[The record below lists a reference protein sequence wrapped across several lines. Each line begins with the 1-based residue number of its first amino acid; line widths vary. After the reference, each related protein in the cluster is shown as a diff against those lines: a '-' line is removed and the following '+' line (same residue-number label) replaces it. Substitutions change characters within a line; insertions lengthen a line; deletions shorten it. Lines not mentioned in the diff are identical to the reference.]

1 MDDGMS
7 EEESMGRL
15 RFKRKRLVCH
25 KCNREKGGKHYLLYK
40 DGYSW
45 VCPECGYQKEIKAWH
60 GAHV

>member
-1 MDDGMS
+1 
-7 EEESMGRL
+7 MGRL

-40 DGYSW
+40 DGYGW
-45 VCPECGYQKEIKAWH
+45 VCPECGYQKEVKAWR